1 MSKGRTLSLFQGYG
15 IELEYMIVH
24 RKTLAAMPISD
35 LVLKEIAG
43 EILGEVDLEHT
54 AWSNEL
60 VMHVLE
66 MKTRGPAPDLLPLP
80 AVFQADIVKLNG
92 ILAKHDA
99 MLLPSAMHPFFD
111 PETET
116 HLWPH
121 DNATIYAMYNKI
133 FDCRGH
139 GWSNLQS
146 MHINL
151 PFNGDEEFG
160 KLHAAIRLVLPLLPA
175 LAASSPLW
183 GGAFHGYVDN
193 RLEFYRQN
201 QRRIPSIAGK
211 VIPERAFTKK
221 EYEDKIFAR
230 IFADIAPH
238 DPDGTLQDEWLNS
251 RGAIARF
258 DRNAIE
264 IRLLDLQES
273 PRMDIAV
280 ATIVVAAVRGLVDGI
295 FASPSVQR
303 DMSEDALSKLFM
315 DCVKDADEAV
325 IADQEFLAL
334 WGMEATKPVKASL
347 IWRHLFT
354 KLKSIETYHVGAFT
368 RELQV
373 ILERGPLGRRIL
385 TAVGP
390 QPSKD
395 KITDVY
401 KKLAETLA
409 SGGIFDGA
417 A

>member
-15 IELEYMIVH
+15 IELEYMIVN

-35 LVLKEIAG
+35 LVLQEMAG
-43 EILGEVDLEHT
+43 EIIGEVDLEHT

-66 MKTRGPAPDLLPLP
+66 MKTRGPAPHLEPLP
-80 AVFQADIVKLNG
+80 AVFQADIVKLNEL
-92 ILAKHDA
+92 LAKHDA
-99 MLLPSAMHPFFD
+99 MLMPTAMHPFFD

-116 HLWPH
+116 RLWPH
-121 DNATIYAMYNKI
+121 DNATIYAAYNKI

-151 PFNGDEEFG
+151 PFDGDEEFG
-160 KLHAAIRLVLPLLPA
+160 QLHAAIRLVLPILPA

-183 GGAFHGYVDN
+183 GGAFHGFMDH

-211 VIPERAFTKK
+211 VIPEPAFTKK

-230 IFADIAPH
+230 IFRDIAPH

-264 IRLLDLQES
+264 IRLLDLQEA

-280 ATIVVAAVRGLVDGI
+280 ATMVVAVVRALVDGH
-295 FASPSVQR
+295 FAPAKVQR
-303 DMSEDALSKLFM
+303 GFSEDSLSHLFLS
-315 DCVKDADEAV
+315 CVKDADQAV
-325 IADQEFLAL
+325 ISDASYLAL
-334 WGMEATKPVKASL
+334 WGLPAQVSVDASQ

-354 KLKSIETYHVGAFT
+354 KLKPIPEYHLASFEK
-368 RELQV
+368 ELQV
-373 ILERGPLGRRIL
+373 ILEKGPLARRIL
-385 TAVGP
+385 SAVGGK
-390 QPSKD
+390 PSQEKVVQ
-395 KITDVY
+395 VY
-401 KKLAETLA
+401 RRLAETLA
-409 SGGIFDGA
+409 RGGMFDGA